1 MNDFLNS
8 FGKSWFYAFDP
19 ICENHRCWLCFGVF
33 LRIFKITIFVNFMFC
48 ALVFECVGEIMFLYM
63 RPDERKPSILLVFWC
78 IFRIF
83 KITIFVKSMF
93 CDLFCLGGGE
103 SWIDECDPMC
113 GNHRFCLRF
122 SCISQNSQNHY
133 FMKFIFCNS
142 LFGCC
147 FFIRGGWVHR
157 GVASCVSMN
166 GATTALL
173 YTCARHPQVAT
184 TWAVEQPLFVDLPII
199 HNSEAISSGL
209 VV

>member
-1 MNDFLNS
+1 MVL
-8 FGKSWFYAFDP
+8 GKSWFYACDP
-19 ICENHRCWLCFGVF
+19 ILENHRVCLCFGVF
-33 LRIFKITIFVNFMFC
+33 LRIFKI
-48 ALVFECVGEIMFLYM
+48 
-63 RPDERKPSILLVFWC
+63 K
-78 IFRIF
+78 
-83 KITIFVKSMF
+83 IFVKSMF
-93 CDLFCLGGGE
+93 CDLFCFGGGK
-103 SWIDECDPMC
+103 SWIDACDPMC
-113 GNHRFCLRF
+113 GDHRFCLRF

-184 TWAVEQPLFVDLPII
+184 TWAVEQPLFVDLPLI